1 MNVDDEG
8 LAEELFGWRRLL
20 ASYEEPVGVQKPI
33 VDGHLPLAGSQIG
46 RLGFAVS
53 PQTGGCES
61 DRDSPLRERLPGNE
75 EHGGAHP
82 QDRGGALSP
91 HARTAPGVPLLL

>member
-20 ASYEEPVGVQKPI
+20 ATYEEPVGVQKPI

-75 EHGGAHP
+75 EHGGAPPP
-82 QDRGGALSP
+82 QPGDALRRPSGQVAGGRRLE
-91 HARTAPGVPLLL
+91 